1 VNKNYNLPIINVL
14 NPLVQKISRVIKQL
28 GLSVTLNKPLKAV
41 IVSKIYNQKL
51 SIAFANLRV

>member
-1 VNKNYNLPIINVL
+1 MNKNYNLPVKNVL

>member
-1 VNKNYNLPIINVL
+1 VNKSYNLPVNNVL
-14 NPLVQKISRVIKQL
+14 NPLVQKISRVVKQL
-28 GLSVTLNKPLKAV
+28 GLLVTLNKPLKAV

>member
-1 VNKNYNLPIINVL
+1 MNKSYNLPVNNVL
-14 NPLVQKISRVIKQL
+14 NPLVKKISRVVKQL
-28 GLSVTLNKPLKAV
+28 GLLVTLNKPLKAV

>member
-1 VNKNYNLPIINVL
+1 MNKSYNLPVNNVL
-14 NPLVQKISRVIKQL
+14 NPLVKKINRVVKQL
-28 GLSVTLNKPLKAV
+28 GLLVTLNKPLKAE